1 MGVATARER
10 TLRRTADGWA
20 GEFRAMASPCEVLV
34 LDENRGLAREALG
47 RVADEAWRIEAK
59 LSRYRDDNII
69 HRINHAD
76 GAAVQVDE
84 ETGRMLDF
92 AQTLF
97 ELSDGRFDITSGV
110 LRKAWKFDGS
120 DRVPGDT
127 EVEALLERIGWQR
140 VLWDGR
146 NIALQPGMQ
155 IDLGG
160 IGKEYAVDRAA
171 QLAADFTEVP
181 CLVNFGGDLMCS
193 RPRLDGQPWRVG
205 IEQVDARP
213 AEAPAASKTVR
224 LTAGGLATS
233 GDARRYLLKDGVR
246 YPHIL
251 DPRSGRP
258 VMDAPRSVTVAAAT
272 CTEAGMLATLAML
285 EGIGAEAFLDEQGA
299 TCWVTPS
306 GQCG

>member
-1 MGVATARER
+1 MGVATAREL
-10 TLRRTADGWA
+10 TLRRIADGWA

-34 LDENRGLAREALG
+34 LDGDRGLAREILG
-47 RVADEAWRIEAK
+47 RVSDEAWRIEAK

-69 HRINHAD
+69 HRINHAS
-76 GAAVQVDE
+76 GSAVEVDE

-92 AQTLF
+92 AQTLY
-97 ELSDGRFDITSGV
+97 ELSEGRFDITSGV
-110 LRKAWKFDGS
+110 LRKVWKFDGS
-120 DRVPGDT
+120 DRIPSDD
-127 EVEALLERIGWQR
+127 EVEALLEQIGWYR
-140 VLWDGR
+140 VRWDGR
-146 NIALQPGMQ
+146 SIALQPEMQ

-171 QLAADFTEVP
+171 RLAADFTEVP

-193 RPRLDGQPWRVG
+193 RPRLDGTPWRVG
-205 IEQVDARP
+205 IEQVDTLPGAQ
-213 AEAPAASKTVR
+213 EAVGRTVR

-233 GDARRYLLKDGVR
+233 GDARRFLLKDGVR

-251 DPRSGRP
+251 DPRRGRP

-285 EGIGAEAFLDEQGA
+285 EGAGAAAFLEGQGA

-306 GQCG
+306 AVRG